1 MPDAWAGTL
10 RLSRATPWAVPRAPT
25 WPCVSQHSPPL
36 AAAGECHGG
45 CGGSCRA
52 WQIPRRHLG
61 SGPGPQG
68 DPQPRGG
75 NAVCLFFKKKFFYCY
90 FPHAILFS
98 AVQQGDPVIQTRTP
112 SSPVI
117 RLRSKGLDRVLG
129 ATQQHLT
136 AHPSHGVCLLMAR

>member
-1 MPDAWAGTL
+1 MEAAEPGKSHGVTWAQDL
-10 RLSRATPWAVPRAPT
+10 VPRATP
-25 WPCVSQHSPPL
+25 SQ
-36 AAAGECHGG
+36 GEGMQ
-45 CGGSCRA
+45 SA
-52 WQIPRRHLG
+52 
-61 SGPGPQG
+61 S
-68 DPQPRGG
+68 
-75 NAVCLFFKKKFFYCY
+75 FFFFFLSFFYCY

-98 AVQQGDPVIQTRTP
+98 AVQQGDPVTQTRTP